1 MWSVCV
7 ACIRKGRILIVM
19 ARTEY
24 LTVRL
29 TLRERSRYERIAN
42 DKGITVSEWVRLAA
56 EKQADRDEEL
66 SDVN

>member
-1 MWSVCV
+1 
-7 ACIRKGRILIVM
+7 M

-42 DKGITVSEWVRLAA
+42 SKGITLSEYIRLAA